1 MLTRLRQ
8 VVLHPGLLPPNYLEQ
23 LRATEDNEETARVAL
38 PVTQDQ
44 RHLLQ
49 SLLAKAIEDSE
60 ECPICF
66 DVLNDPR
73 ITACSHSFCLV
84 WSGFVIV
91 LDSNSILI

>member
-8 VVLHPGLLPPNYLEQ
+8 VALHPGLLPPNYLEQ
-23 LRATEDNEETARVAL
+23 LRATEDNEETRIAL

-44 RHLLQ
+44 RRLLQ

-73 ITACSHSFCLV
+73 ITACSHPFCFAWL
-84 WSGFVIV
+84 GFVIV